1 MRPRRLTY
9 IVLLISIFSLSAL
22 LLYGVRTSD
31 SGNIRETASLEDGE
45 AKTAITETAE
55 IPESTDF
62 WSDLPDDILADCL
75 VNRMSDEELLAQILM
90 FGWAGREPS
99 PLVTDWVS
107 KRSLG
112 SVKVFGWNT
121 DNITDVA
128 NSVGFLQEKAQ
139 QNRFRIPLFV
149 ATDQE
154 GGWIRHVKGTT
165 TDTPGNLAIGASG
178 LPSDAYYSGYYIA
191 RELRVLGIN
200 MNFAPSVDLYT
211 DPNSTVIGPRS
222 FGEDP
227 DAAGILGASFAAGT
241 MAAGVLPTAKHF
253 PGHGDT
259 GIDSH
264 GGLPVI
270 DIDEETLNQ
279 RELVPFRYLIKEQI
293 PAIMSGHISFPGI
306 TEKEEPASL
315 SARFL
320 RGILREQMGF
330 EGLIITDDMMM
341 NGATAYTGSFS
352 SAVTSA
358 ILAGNDIIISSTTPG
373 LNDAVWRTN
382 ISLMKSD
389 ETFRTAVTDAARRVI
404 YYKLVYL
411 KHENAPPL
419 FPDPADIGSEIPA
432 PGGSA
437 FFMEQACRSITL
449 FREGMLPVGEE
460 EKVLLAGQYADF
472 FRYGR
477 KRFPLAETA
486 RFSYQPRQ
494 SEADYTVR
502 EITAR
507 ARSCDTI
514 IFCVTNQESL
524 AILNRLRNLNKKVI
538 VVSVLSPVFI
548 LNLEWPD
555 TIIAAY
561 SYSPFSFQAAF
572 GAIAGDFSPQGIFPL
587 AGGRRGAL
595 RGALQ

>member
-1 MRPRRLTY
+1 MEKEQPEMKSFRRPIL
-9 IVLLISIFSLSAL
+9 LLISLLSLPAL
-22 LLYGVRTSD
+22 LLHGGGQRD
-31 SGNIRETASLEDGE
+31 SGDIQKTVSVEDGEINSAIRETEGIPAS
-45 AKTAITETAE
+45 
-55 IPESTDF
+55 PDF
-62 WSDLPDDILADCL
+62 WSDLPDDILADEL

-107 KRSLG
+107 RRSLG

-128 NSVGFLQEKAQ
+128 NSVRFLQEKAQ

-200 MNFAPSVDLYT
+200 MNFAPTVDLYT
-211 DPNSTVIGPRS
+211 DPESTVIGPRS

-270 DIDEETLNQ
+270 EIDEQTLNA
-279 RELVPFRYLIKEQI
+279 RELVPFRYLIKEKL
-293 PAIMSGHISFPGI
+293 PAIMSGHISFPNI
-306 TEKEEPASL
+306 TEKGEPASL
-315 SARFL
+315 SAYFL
-320 RGILREQMGF
+320 RNILREQMGF

-341 NGATAYTGSFS
+341 NGATTYTGSFS
-352 SAVTSA
+352 SAVAFA
-358 ILAGNDIIISSTTPG
+358 IQAGNDIIISSTTPG
-373 LNDAVWRTN
+373 LNDAVWRSN
-382 ISLMKSD
+382 ISLMQND
-389 ETFRTAVTDAARRVI
+389 ESFRTAVVNAARRVI

-411 KHENAPPL
+411 KRENAPPL
-419 FPDPADIGSEIPA
+419 FPDPADIAGRIPA
-432 PGGSA
+432 PGGDA
-437 FFMEQACRSITL
+437 FFLEQACRSITL
-449 FREGMLPVGEE
+449 FREGELPVGEE
-460 EKVLLAGQYADF
+460 EKVLLAGQFSDF

-477 KRFPLAETA
+477 KRFPLAEMV
-486 RFSYQPRQ
+486 RLSYQPRQ
-494 SEADYTVR
+494 GEADYAVR
-502 EITAR
+502 TITER

-514 IFCVTNQESL
+514 IFCVTNRESL

-538 VVSVLSPVFI
+538 VISVLSPVFI

-572 GAIAGDFSPQGIFPL
+572 GAIAGDFYPQGIFPL
-587 AGGRRGAL
+587 AGGL
-595 RGALQ
+595 K